1 MAEAL
6 RLYGLKAVVMAGAS
20 GISEAIARTL
30 VKHGALVL
38 ALDTAE
44 SGVES
49 VYRAVRGATGAAL
62 DASSD
67 DIGGAVVA
75 AAREELGGIDIVF
88 NYLELPQ
95 KSPINDSDTDA
106 LEKILHA
113 RSAIYESVA
122 AATMPYLMKSP
133 AGRLISVG
141 FVRSVFGIDG
151 EQGYEKSRQVLSDF
165 SRKLAAEYGEYGIS
179 ANYIQPGAVMT
190 PESRKVF
197 SESTD
202 LRDFCI
208 GRSAARRIG
217 ESVDIAKVALF
228 LATDDAVFVSGTG
241 VIVDGGR
248 ADPAGVS
255 AG

>member
-1 MAEAL
+1 MADAL
-6 RLYGLKAVVMAGAS
+6 RLYGLKAIVMAGAS

-38 ALDTAE
+38 ALDTEA

-49 VYRAVRGATGAAL
+49 VYQSVRGVTGKAL
-62 DASSD
+62 DANSD

-75 AAREELGGIDIVF
+75 VAKEELGGIDIVF

-95 KSPINDSDTDA
+95 ESPIDDSDTEA
-106 LEKILHA
+106 LDKILNA
-113 RSAIYESVA
+113 RSTIYESVA
-122 AATMPYLMKSP
+122 AATIPYLMKSP

-151 EQGYEKSRQVLSDF
+151 EEAYEKSRAVLSVF
-165 SRKLAAEYGEYGIS
+165 SRKLAAEYGEHGIS

-190 PESRKVF
+190 PESRKVY
-197 SESTD
+197 SDSTE

-208 GRSAARRIG
+208 RRSAARRIG

-248 ADPAGVS
+248 ADPG
-255 AG
+255 

>member
-1 MAEAL
+1 MADAL
-6 RLYGLKAVVMAGAS
+6 RLYGLKAIVMAGAS

-30 VKHGALVL
+30 VKHGASVL
-38 ALDTAE
+38 ALDTE
-44 SGVES
+44 DSGVES
-49 VYRAVRGATGAAL
+49 VYTSVRGATGKAL
-62 DASSD
+62 DANTD
-67 DIGGAVVA
+67 DIGTAVVA
-75 AAREELGGIDIVF
+75 AAKEELGGIDIVF

-95 KSPINDSDTDA
+95 ESPINDSDTEA
-106 LEKILHA
+106 LENILNA
-113 RSAIYESVA
+113 RSTIYASVA
-122 AATMPYLMKSP
+122 DATLPFLMKSP
-133 AGRLISVG
+133 AARLISVG

-151 EQGYEKSRQVLSDF
+151 EAAFEKSRVVLSDF
-165 SRKLAAEYGEYGIS
+165 SRKIAAENGEYGVS

-197 SESTD
+197 NADTE

-208 GRSAARRIG
+208 RRSAARRIG

-248 ADPAGVS
+248 ADPS
-255 AG
+255 

>member
-1 MAEAL
+1 MADAL
-6 RLYGLKAVVMAGAS
+6 RLYGLKAIVMAGAS

-38 ALDTAE
+38 ALDTEA

-49 VYRAVRGATGAAL
+49 VYRSVRGVTGKAL
-62 DASSD
+62 DANTD
-67 DIGGAVVA
+67 DIGRAAVA
-75 AAREELGGIDIVF
+75 AAKEELGGIDIVF

-95 KSPINDSDTDA
+95 ESPINDSDQEA
-106 LEKILHA
+106 LDKILNA

-151 EQGYEKSRQVLSDF
+151 EEGFEKSRAVLPDF
-165 SRKLAAEYGEYGIS
+165 SRKLAAEYGEHGIS

-190 PESRKVF
+190 PESRKVY
-197 SESTD
+197 SDSTE

-208 GRSAARRIG
+208 RRSAARRIG

-241 VIVDGGR
+241 IIVDGGR
-248 ADPAGVS
+248 ADPG
-255 AG
+255 

>member
-1 MAEAL
+1 MADAL
-6 RLYGLKAVVMAGAS
+6 RLYGLKAIVMAGAS

-30 VKHGALVL
+30 VKHGASVL
-38 ALDTAE
+38 ALDTEA

-49 VYRAVRGATGAAL
+49 VYNSVRGATGKAL
-62 DASSD
+62 DANFD
-67 DIGGAVVA
+67 DIGSAAVA
-75 AAREELGGIDIVF
+75 AAKEELGGIDIVF

-95 KSPINDSDTDA
+95 DSPINDSDTEA
-106 LEKILHA
+106 LENILSA
-113 RSAIYESVA
+113 RSTIYESVA
-122 AATMPYLMKSP
+122 AATLPFLMKSP
-133 AGRLISVG
+133 AGRLINVG

-151 EQGYEKSRQVLSDF
+151 EESYEKSRAVLSDF
-165 SRKLAAEYGEYGIS
+165 SRKFAAENGEHGIS
-179 ANYIQPGAVMT
+179 SNYIQPGAVMT

-197 SESTD
+197 SAATD

-208 GRSAARRIG
+208 RRSAARRIG

-248 ADPAGVS
+248 AEVS
-255 AG
+255 